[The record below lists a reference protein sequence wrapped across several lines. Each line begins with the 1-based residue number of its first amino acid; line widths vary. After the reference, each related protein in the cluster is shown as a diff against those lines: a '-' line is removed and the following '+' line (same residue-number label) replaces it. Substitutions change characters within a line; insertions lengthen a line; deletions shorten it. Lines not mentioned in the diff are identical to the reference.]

1 MTFPLGVGRSTAD
14 VRHLGLLHADPA
26 LDNGGDRVLLR
37 SFDGLGLDCHSWGL
51 SRWLAPN

>member
-37 SFDGLGLDCHSWGL
+37 SFNGVGLDCHSWGL